1 MTTTITPSQ
10 VQHIAHLA
18 RLELTE
24 DEIAHYS
31 QQLSAIL
38 EHFARL
44 QTLDASSAAVTAS
57 QSPTPLR
64 PDVARPSLS
73 RPEILRNAP
82 AVESEQFRVPPVF
95 E

>member
-1 MTTTITPSQ
+1 MTTITPPE

-38 EHFARL
+38 EHFSRL
-44 QTLDASSAAVTAS
+44 QILDVSTAAPTGPLT
-57 QSPTPLR
+57 PTPLR
-64 PDVARPSLS
+64 RDVARPSLS
-73 RPEILRNAP
+73 RTDLLRNAP

>member
-1 MTTTITPSQ
+1 MTTITPSQ

-24 DEIAHYS
+24 DEVAQYS

-38 EHFARL
+38 EHFSRL
-44 QTLDASSAAVTAS
+44 QTLDVSATAASDSLP
-57 QSPTPLR
+57 PTPLR
-64 PDVARPSLS
+64 PDVARPSLP
-73 RPEILRNAP
+73 RQAILRNAP
-82 AVESEQFRVPPVF
+82 AVEGEQFRVPPVF